1 MNTDGNLR
9 KMLTVGPLVAV
20 FVTLALTLLVVASAR
35 AATESFTTSGTWIWT
50 APAGV
55 TNITVECW
63 GGGGGGGG

>member
-1 MNTDGNLR
+1 
-9 KMLTVGPLVAV
+9 
-20 FVTLALTLLVVASAR
+20 VASAR